1 MLGFPMCAANAT
13 TCGMAVLPPGPKGG
27 WQCVVQPVP
36 AASRHVLNYGYGR
49 VFLGIAQ
56 AGPGSAGDAEFV
68 TATQSGALG
77 VCIPPNRDGMRHTPT
92 YVLSRLNTDHTTR
105 KRPDS
110 SIRWKNLD
118 NSGVL
123 ARADSSSEWMD
134 LDAGKP
140 ANVSIPPV
148 TGGFGTFGDLYAGV
162 FLQWVEVFG
171 L

>member
-49 VFLGIAQ
+49 VFLGIVQ

-105 KRPDS
+105 KRPIPPFAGRIWT
-110 SIRWKNLD
+110 IRGCLR
-118 NSGVL
+118 GQ
-123 ARADSSSEWMD
+123 
-134 LDAGKP
+134 
-140 ANVSIPPV
+140 IPPV
-148 TGGFGTFGDLYAGV
+148 SGWIWMLVSLPTYQ
-162 FLQWVEVFG
+162 FLQ
-171 L
+171 